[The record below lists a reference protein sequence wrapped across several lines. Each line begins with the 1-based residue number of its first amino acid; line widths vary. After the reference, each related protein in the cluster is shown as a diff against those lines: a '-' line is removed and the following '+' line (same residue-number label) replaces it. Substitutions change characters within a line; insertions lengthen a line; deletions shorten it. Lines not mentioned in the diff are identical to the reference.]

1 MGGVIVCTR
10 DKHFRS
16 TVSVTSVGPSVAQ
29 LPEVLCTSMC
39 IVYGILFTCWA
50 FQSFTRK
57 NDFLLSSFV
66 ISFFLLLVP
75 PHERKG
81 VCSFFSKDA
90 FGIGLRTEKRFF
102 SRIA

>member
-1 MGGVIVCTR
+1 
-10 DKHFRS
+10 
-16 TVSVTSVGPSVAQ
+16 
-29 LPEVLCTSMC
+29 MC

-57 NDFLLSSFV
+57 
-66 ISFFLLLVP
+66 
-75 PHERKG
+75 G
-81 VCSFFSKDA
+81 VCSFVEFCYLLLPSSGATARTKRLLFFFSKDA